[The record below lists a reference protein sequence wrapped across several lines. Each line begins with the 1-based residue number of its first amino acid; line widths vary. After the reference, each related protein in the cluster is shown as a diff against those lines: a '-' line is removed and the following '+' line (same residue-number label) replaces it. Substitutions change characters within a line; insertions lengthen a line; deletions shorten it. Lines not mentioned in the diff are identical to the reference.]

1 MTARE
6 FVKILLA
13 KECMT
18 LKELA
23 RIATENSNKKYTL
36 DGLSHKMRLGTLRFE
51 DVELFAELLGYEI
64 ELKKVEKDLV

>member
-1 MTARE
+1 MTAKE

-13 KECMT
+13 KEAMT

-23 RIATENSNKKYTL
+23 RLASENSDRKFTL

-51 DVELFAELLGYEI
+51 DVELFTKLLGYKI
-64 ELKKVEKDLV
+64 ELKKIGEEY

>member
-13 KECMT
+13 KECIT

-23 RIATENSNKKYTL
+23 KIATENSDKKYTL
-36 DGLSHKMRLGTLRFE
+36 DGISHKMRLGTLRFDDAE
-51 DVELFAELLGYEI
+51 YFAKLLGYKIEI
-64 ELKKVEKDLV
+64 TKIQ